1 MRTILAQKDITKG
14 EMLRKP
20 EPLIRFIISDGT
32 GVVIADIIHA
42 IYVDFNTVKYINA
55 PTA

>member
-20 EPLIRFIISDGT
+20 EPLVRFIISDGT